1 MNFTV
6 LTKIVNAF
14 YYFTKAY
21 NAQSGT
27 KPL

>member
-14 YYFTKAY
+14 YYFTKAC
-21 NAQSGT
+21 NTQSGT
-27 KPL
+27 KLL